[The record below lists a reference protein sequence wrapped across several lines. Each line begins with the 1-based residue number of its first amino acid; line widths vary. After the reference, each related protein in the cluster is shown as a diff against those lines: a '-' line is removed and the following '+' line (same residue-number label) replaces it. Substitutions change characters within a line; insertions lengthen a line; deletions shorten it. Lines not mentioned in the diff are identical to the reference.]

1 MAETQIEIIQKKERI
16 RDLLAEVYE
25 PEMEFFDLGSS
36 IMLDEKIQV
45 LEALKAGKPIAD
57 IPNFYK
63 VLELMP
69 KAGQMWD

>member
-1 MAETQIEIIQKKERI
+1 MTETEIEIIQKKERI

-25 PEMEFFDLGSS
+25 PELKFFDLGSAKT
-36 IMLDEKIQV
+36 LDEKIEV
-45 LEALKAGKPIAD
+45 LEALSSGKPIAD

>member
-1 MAETQIEIIQKKERI
+1 MTEIEIIQKKERI
-16 RDLLAEVYE
+16 RDLLIDVYE
-25 PEMEFFDLGSS
+25 PELKFFDLESDK
-36 IMLDEKIQV
+36 MLDEKIEV

-69 KAGQMWD
+69 EAGQMWD

>member
-1 MAETQIEIIQKKERI
+1 MTEIETIQKKERI
-16 RDLLAEVYE
+16 RDLLIDVYE
-25 PEMEFFDLGSS
+25 PELKFFDLESDK
-36 IMLDEKIQV
+36 MLDEKIEV

-69 KAGQMWD
+69 EAGQMWD

>member
-1 MAETQIEIIQKKERI
+1 MTEAEIKIIMKKEQI

-25 PEMEFFDLGSS
+25 PELQYFDRDSDEL
-36 IMLDEKIQV
+36 LDEKIEV
-45 LEALKAGKPIAD
+45 LEALKAGKAIKD

-69 KAGQMWD
+69 EDGQMWD

>member
-1 MAETQIEIIQKKERI
+1 MTEKEIEIIMKQERI

-25 PEMEFFDLGSS
+25 PEMRYFDRDSNEL
-36 IMLDEKIQV
+36 LDEKIEV
-45 LEALKAGKPIAD
+45 LEALKAGKAIKD

-69 KAGQMWD
+69 EDGQIWD